1 LAFNNTPWLENKQ
14 KENPIVVVNGILIDG
29 TTCEDDVIIPNSVTS
44 IADDA
49 YCKCS
54 GLTSIT
60 LPDSVTSIGNS
71 AFGRCT
77 NLESIMI
84 PNSVSSIADTAF
96 IRCSSNLTIKGYKDS
111 YAEKY
116 AKEHNIKFEI
126 YDESAATTT
135 SETNVIGDTNL
146 DGRVTVA
153 DAVAILQFISNKD
166 KYDLNSQARKNADCF
181 NVGDGITGSDALAIQ
196 RLDAKVIAKLPYN
209 E

>member
-1 LAFNNTPWLENKQ
+1 MNL
-14 KENPIVVVNGILIDG
+14 DG
-29 TTCEDDVIIPNSVTS
+29 YEKSVVIIGFKGST
-44 IADDA
+44 AEA
-49 YCKCS
+49 YARKW
-54 GLTSIT
+54 
-60 LPDSVTSIGNS
+60 GNTFS
-71 AFGRCT
+71 
-77 NLESIMI
+77 
-84 PNSVSSIADTAF
+84 
-96 IRCSSNLTIKGYKDS
+96 
-111 YAEKY
+111 
-116 AKEHNIKFEI
+116 I

-135 SETNVIGDTNL
+135 SGTNVIGDANL